1 MGSNSVNMGNAIKEQ
16 ILSPTLQIEDYSRY
30 AEKNYSIADLEFE
43 ISQIPDLVIKDWTR
57 TALLMVPDKFWTEPA
72 SKTGRFHPKDE
83 SLRGGTVRHTKRAF
97 VAMAVL
103 CDSEADRL
111 SKTDISYLLS
121 AILLHDTCKGSKGT
135 PHAEAVY
142 PTLSEKLGNT
152 FVERYPE
159 IMKSIETH
167 MGRWGKKRPTTNLEL
182 LVHYADDMASMAHL
196 LMQAGFENVKVEIN
210 D

>member
-1 MGSNSVNMGNAIKEQ
+1 MGNNSINMGIPSNV
-16 ILSPTLQIEDYSRY
+16 PTEVPTPVVEDYSKY
-30 AEKNYSIADLEFE
+30 AEKNYSITDLEFE
-43 ISQIPDLVIKDWTR
+43 ISQIPDLVIRDWTR
-57 TALLMVPDKFWTEPA
+57 TALLMVPQKFWSEPA

-121 AILLHDTCKGSKGT
+121 AILLHDTCKGSKGI

-142 PTLSEKLGNT
+142 PTLSEKLGNN

-159 IMKSIETH
+159 IMKSIESH
-167 MGRWGKKRPTTNLEL
+167 MGRWGKRRPTTNLEL
-182 LVHYADDMASMAHL
+182 LVHYADDMASKAHL